1 MQGHVIRIKTAIQRH
16 KSIEKV
22 VDRITAYICSNR
34 EMENL
39 LKYLWALTSRDPRCL
54 KVYELLHKKNPQ
66 NILILEY
73 KSLACYTFDPMVS
86 IDENIKMLT
95 ILHQTDKDY
104 PSIRLCYNT
113 IALQYEYLGQFYK
126 AIAAYTLALSYFH
139 PESEKFI
146 RPHHSLLEQ
155 RARLY
160 LKLNKLSL
168 AKQDVTLMLQNDP
181 QNAIFK
187 ILLKE
192 IEKAQASKEEE
203 SISKQ
208 IR

>member
-1 MQGHVIRIKTAIQRH
+1 MKAYIKGIKRAVQANKGIERAVERINT
-16 KSIEKV
+16 
-22 VDRITAYICSNR
+22 YICSPR
-34 EMENL
+34 EMECL
-39 LKYLWALTSRDPRCL
+39 LKYLWALTSEDPRYL
-54 KVYELLHKKNPQ
+54 KVYELLHRKNPQ
-66 NILILEY
+66 NVLILEY
-73 KSLACYTFDPMVS
+73 SSLACYTFDPRVS

-168 AKQDVTLMLQNDP
+168 AKQDVTLMLQNNP
-181 QNAIFK
+181 QNTSFK
-187 ILLKE
+187 ILMKE